1 MAREKHLHM
10 AQGLVIGVSI
20 FGEHEEHES
29 CVSKTH
35 GLLDIKKYPTD
46 DILTGMYIQ
55 SAVLIVEFRQIGK
68 RVLSRAEGREMV
80 AMC

>member
-20 FGEHEEHES
+20 FGEHEEHEP

-35 GLLDIKKYPTD
+35 GLLDIKKQPADDIPTD
-46 DILTGMYIQ
+46 IQ
-55 SAVLIVEFRQIGK
+55 STVSIVEFRQIRR
-68 RVLSRAEGREMV
+68 RVLSRAGGKEMV

>member
-10 AQGLVIGVSI
+10 AQSLVIGVSI
-20 FGEHEEHES
+20 FGKHDEHEP

-35 GLLDIKKYPTD
+35 GVLDIKKYPTD

-55 SAVLIVEFRQIGK
+55 SAVSIVEFRQIGK

>member
-1 MAREKHLHM
+1 MF
-10 AQGLVIGVSI
+10 IGVSI

-35 GLLDIKKYPTD
+35 GFLNSKKYPTGD
-46 DILTGMYIQ
+46 RDILTDMQ
-55 SAVLIVEFRQIGK
+55 SAVSKVEFRQIGK

>member
-20 FGEHEEHES
+20 FGEHEEHEP

-35 GLLDIKKYPTD
+35 GLLDITIQPSD
-46 DILTGMYIQ
+46 DILTDIH
-55 SAVLIVEFRQIGK
+55 SVVSIVEYKQIGK
-68 RVLSRAEGREMV
+68 RVLS
-80 AMC
+80 